1 MLQSAKS
8 AAQAPAAAAPRP
20 PVAPQSLQAGL
31 GAPKPASKATFRPTA
46 LRLDD
51 QGREIDEFG
60 NLVTQRTEAVTTLKV
75 GWMPSC
81 TITV

>member
-1 MLQSAKS
+1 MSYLVLQSAKS
-8 AAQAPAAAAPRP
+8 AAQPAVPAVAPRA
-20 PVAPQSLQAGL
+20 PVAPQSLQASY

-60 NLVTQRTEAVTTLKV
+60 NLVPQRTEAVTTLKV
-75 GWMPSC
+75 GVAPP
-81 TITV
+81 

>member
-1 MLQSAKS
+1 MLQSAKP
-8 AAQAPAAAAPRP
+8 AAQAPAAAALRP

-75 GWMPSC
+75 GWMLSC